1 MALVY
6 KITNKVTNKA
16 YVGYTDSTF
25 EWRLDQHF
33 KAAEKYEGSSRKF
46 YNSIQKHG
54 TGCWTAETL
63 YEGLTVEQAK
73 ELEIKSIAKFDTY
86 NNGYNS
92 TLGGDGNNGIVQTE
106 EANRKRSKAL
116 KGIAKDYDRMLG
128 KTHTK
133 ESKQKI
139 AQAHTGMKKPWVKW
153 TKEQV
158 EKRAMTRRSLT
169 KEQHDDIL
177 HLRAEG
183 LTIRETA
190 EQVGLSADMVKKW
203 AKMEW
208 AIDQPVVL

>member
-6 KITNKVTNKA
+6 KITNEVTNKA
-16 YVGYTDSTF
+16 YVGYTNLTLECRF
-25 EWRLDQHF
+25 DQHL
-33 KAAEKYEGSSRKF
+33 KAAEKYEGSSRKL

-54 TGCWTAETL
+54 TDCWTAEAL
-63 YEGLTVEQAK
+63 YDGLTVEQAK
-73 ELEIKSIAKFDTY
+73 ELEIKSIAEFDTY
-86 NNGYNS
+86 YNGYNS
-92 TLGGDGNNGIVQTE
+92 TLGGDGNNGIVMSDE
-106 EANRKRSKAL
+106 SNRKRSEAL

-128 KTHTK
+128 KMHT
-133 ESKQKI
+133 EETKQKI

-158 EKRAMTRRSLT
+158 EKRAMTRRALT

-177 HLRAEG
+177 RLRAEG

-190 EQVGLSADMVKKW
+190 EQVGLSTDMVKKW

-208 AIDQPVVL
+208 AL

>member
-63 YEGLTVEQAK
+63 YEGLTVEQ
-73 ELEIKSIAKFDTY
+73 
-86 NNGYNS
+86 
-92 TLGGDGNNGIVQTE
+92 
-106 EANRKRSKAL
+106 
-116 KGIAKDYDRMLG
+116 
-128 KTHTK
+128 
-133 ESKQKI
+133 
-139 AQAHTGMKKPWVKW
+139 
-153 TKEQV
+153 
-158 EKRAMTRRSLT
+158 
-169 KEQHDDIL
+169 
-177 HLRAEG
+177 
-183 LTIRETA
+183 
-190 EQVGLSADMVKKW
+190 VGLSADMVKKW

-208 AIDQPVVL
+208 ALD